1 MLGEYIALSVYLIIL
16 AIITWISIRRGGD
29 DEFLSASHDV
39 GWKQLSV
46 SFFSSAFSSYNVAV
60 TLTFAFLYGPYVLL
74 IFFGVL
80 GAFYGIYLV
89 ASGYQEEIN
98 EISFNNIID
107 LSVNRYDYKVSSLL
121 HLSFVSILGLFIIL
135 QLFINTSIFQQLIGW
150 NEYVSSITVGGIVF
164 AYISVGGLKTE
175 ILTDVFQGILMIIIV
190 AMAFM
195 VDTSSIT
202 TGTVTSMLSDM
213 TALKSALSLGV
224 VQLLTFLV
232 QPEMWQRV
240 AAARDLENL
249 KKGMIAG
256 WSLLL
261 IVIVP
266 VITIGMAV
274 NASGMASPGN
284 NLFMDV
290 LNQAAPGWYLPL
302 LLVALFAAFMST
314 LDSSLFAVAAQLGK
328 YGFIVQPRDVRK
340 DNPSTANASQRRG
353 LTKNI
358 RATIAVVIVACLGA
372 SLFLGSFLQGVF
384 DLISMMTVIS
394 SALLISFYFNL
405 SSNKTFVVLLVALSF
420 YVIFLAGGYIT
431 SEAVTTL
438 YPSIVT
444 VLYFIIQEAVLLSY
458 RVITGQLQM

>member
-1 MLGEYIALSVYLIIL
+1 MVGEYIGLSIYLIIL
-16 AIITWISIRRGGD
+16 AAITWYSIRKGGD
-29 DEFLSASHDV
+29 DEFISASHNV
-39 GWKQLSV
+39 GWKYLSI

-60 TLTFAFLYGPYVLL
+60 TLTFAFLYGPYVII
-74 IFFGVL
+74 IFLGVL
-80 GAFYGIYLV
+80 GAFYGIYIV
-89 ASGYQEEIN
+89 SSKYQKEIN
-98 EISFNNIID
+98 EIYFNNIID
-107 LSVNRYDYKVSSLL
+107 LSVKRYDYKVSTLL
-121 HLSFVSILGLFIIL
+121 HLSFVSILLLFIVL
-135 QLFINTSIFQQLIGW
+135 QLFINTSIFQHLIGW
-150 NEYVSSITVGGIVF
+150 NEYVSSITVGAIVF

-190 AMAFM
+190 ALAFM
-195 VDTSSIT
+195 VDTSAIT
-202 TGTVTSMLSDM
+202 TDTVASMLLDM
-213 TALKSALSLGV
+213 PAFKAALSLGA

-256 WSLLL
+256 WVLLL

-274 NASGMASPGN
+274 NASGMASSSN

-290 LNQAAPGWYLPL
+290 LNQAAPDWYLPF

-314 LDSSLFAVAAQLGK
+314 LDSSLFAVSSQLGK
-328 YGFIVQPRDVRK
+328 YGLIVQPRDVHT
-340 DNPSTANASQRRG
+340 DSTPAESSFERRG

-358 RATIAVVIVACLGA
+358 RATIAVVMIACLIG

-394 SALLISFYFNL
+394 VSILISFLINL
-405 SSNKTFVVLLVALSF
+405 SSNKTFAVLIVGILS
-420 YVIFLAGGYIT
+420 YVLFLIFGYIT
-431 SEAVTTL
+431 NDAVTTL
-438 YPSIVT
+438 YPSIAT
-444 VLYFIIQEAVLLSY
+444 ILYVVIQELSLYLY
-458 RVITGQLQM
+458 RT